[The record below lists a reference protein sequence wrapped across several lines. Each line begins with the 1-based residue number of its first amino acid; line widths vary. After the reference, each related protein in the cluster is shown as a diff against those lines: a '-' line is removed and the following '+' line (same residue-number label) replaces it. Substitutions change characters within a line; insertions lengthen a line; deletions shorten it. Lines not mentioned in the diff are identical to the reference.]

1 MKTNK
6 EYEVIR
12 LTGYLEGLTRT
23 YNALIKIT
31 SSDSRYD
38 LVDEMNRVKSEII
51 MTEEK
56 LINETK

>member
-6 EYEVIR
+6 EYEVTR
-12 LTGYLEGLTRT
+12 LTGLLEGLTRT
-23 YNALIKIT
+23 YNSLIKIT

-38 LVDEMNRVKSEII
+38 LVDEINRVKSEII

-56 LINETK
+56 LINEIK

>member
-6 EYEVIR
+6 ECEVIQ

-23 YNALIKIT
+23 YNSIIKVQ
-31 SSDSRYD
+31 SSNSRYD

-56 LINETK
+56 LINLTK

>member
-6 EYEVIR
+6 ECEVTR
-12 LTGYLEGLTRT
+12 LTGLLEGLTRT
-23 YNALIKIT
+23 YNSLIKIT

>member
-6 EYEVIR
+6 ECEVIR
-12 LTGYLEGLTRT
+12 LTGYLEGLIRT
-23 YNALIKIT
+23 YNSLIKIA

-38 LVDEMNRVKSEII
+38 LVDEMNRVKYEIV

-56 LINETK
+56 LINEIK

>member
-6 EYEVIR
+6 EYEVTR
-12 LTGYLEGLTRT
+12 LTGLLEGLTRT
-23 YNALIKIT
+23 YNSLIKVA

-38 LVDEMNRVKSEII
+38 LVDEINRVKSEII
-51 MTEEK
+51 MTEEN

>member
-6 EYEVIR
+6 ECEVLR

-23 YNALIKIT
+23 YNSLTKV
-31 SSDSRYD
+31 SSDSRYN

-51 MTEEK
+51 ITEEK
-56 LINETK
+56 LINKIK